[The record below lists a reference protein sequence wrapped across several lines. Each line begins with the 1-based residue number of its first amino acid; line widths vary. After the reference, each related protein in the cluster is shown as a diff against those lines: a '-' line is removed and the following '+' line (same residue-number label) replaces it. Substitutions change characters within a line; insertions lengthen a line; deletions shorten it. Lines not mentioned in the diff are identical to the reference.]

1 MWHELELSFFV
12 QDLHPSFFF
21 LCLCCHII
29 KINEKMEKGKC
40 FEQRYGYSNSQL
52 QTYFLMQTSIFNRHN
67 KKFPPLHFDTI
78 VISWGHTSISRAYA
92 IRLLMHRWLYFWC
105 SIQELENIVF
115 FLTYF
120 ILVLF
125 SLTLHQYSVKNS
137 PVKISTNINI
147 NKMYIN
153 RNWRTFFIE
162 CVKKYDIQEYCF
174 L

>member
-1 MWHELELSFFV
+1 MCIPCMLYFQTFWYVYNLTGMEKSIIRLWHELALSFFV

-92 IRLLMHRWLYFWC
+92 IRLLMNRRLYFWC
-105 SIQELENIVF
+105 SI
-115 FLTYF
+115 
-120 ILVLF
+120 
-125 SLTLHQYSVKNS
+125 
-137 PVKISTNINI
+137 
-147 NKMYIN
+147 
-153 RNWRTFFIE
+153 
-162 CVKKYDIQEYCF
+162 
-174 L
+174 